1 MKLLNVGKIVN
12 TFGIKGELKI
22 VTRFEMPEKVFIK
35 GNTLIINNKEYTITN
50 VRFHHH
56 NYLVELNNIKD
67 INQIE
72 YLINNDVFFN
82 EEDLN
87 LNEEEY
93 LISELL
99 DYKVISNNQEI
110 GTITDYDNNNINPL
124 IKVNNTFYIPLK
136 GNYITKIDKENKII
150 YTQDLEGLMI

>member
-1 MKLLNVGKIVN
+1 MSKLLIGKIVN

-22 VTRFEMPEKVFIK
+22 VTRFEMPEKAFVK
-35 GNTLIINNKEYTITN
+35 GNKLFINNTIYTITN

-72 YLINNDVFFN
+72 HLKGYDVFFN

-87 LNEEEY
+87 LSNDEY
-93 LISELL
+93 LISELIG
-99 DYKVISNNQEI
+99 YKVISNNDEI
-110 GTITDYDNNNINPL
+110 GQITDYDDNKINPL
-124 IKVNNTFYIPLK
+124 IKVNDKFYIPLK
-136 GNYITKIDKENKII
+136 GNYIIKIDKNKKEI
-150 YTQDLEGLMI
+150 YTNNLEGLII